1 MKEQLRVLNEN
12 LRRETEQLLFRDK
25 ELATLNNDNKMLR
38 ERLEEIRNDTSQVKD
53 EQARLIENLR
63 LQLNET
69 REQIVQMKEDKQKEF
84 KKIKERH
91 EDQRRRET
99 DQHAF
104 ELDKVRNEMAL
115 AQKRLGQEEHFS
127 KELAIINNKLQG
139 NLIRPQTSGP
149 RQSVQEENFSDSD
162 EGSTEL
168 IKRK

>member
-149 RQSVQEENFSDSD
+149 RQSVQEDNFSDSD